1 MYSASNHRPAPYKKS
16 MIPRSVAITVVS
28 SPSLICVGNGSLLN
42 EIGQL
47 LSLHI
52 WCDASKS
59 ITHVDDAEV
68 IIMRAAW
75 VASAASHSRS
85 RSPATIPV
93 AVFAFAKS
101 LSLSLVC
108 FFFLTVFCSS
118 CAHF

>member
-16 MIPRSVAITVVS
+16 MIARSVAITVVS
-28 SPSLICVGNGSLLN
+28 SPSLICVGNGGLLN

-47 LSLHI
+47 LSSHI

-75 VASAASHSRS
+75 VASAASHSRYC
-85 RSPATIPV
+85 SPATFPV

-108 FFFLTVFCSS
+108 FFFLTLFCSS
-118 CAHF
+118 YAHF